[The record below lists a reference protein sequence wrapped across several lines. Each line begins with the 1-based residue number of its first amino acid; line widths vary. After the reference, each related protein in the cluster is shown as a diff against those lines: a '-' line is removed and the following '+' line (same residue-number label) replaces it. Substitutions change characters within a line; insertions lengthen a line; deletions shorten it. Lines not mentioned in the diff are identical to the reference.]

1 MPVRFR
7 NRAGFEFEWRG
18 SVSEL
23 GKGKEREDLEAL
35 SPGEAASMEVGKR
48 YWKKW
53 GEKEVKEVGGREDQE
68 EEKEEEG
75 GKRAEAGRRRRK
87 RSEEEKKKEEEER
100 RRSVARTEQGDERGK
115 PLSYE
120 VRKRVMNMMDEGVN
134 KSKISRALGLNYKT
148 VCSLEKAREE
158 QKIVVLDEEGRKR
171 TMGVPLP
178 EKQGGFRWS
187 RLNEEQS
194 STLVRIALE
203 FPTYTISQIR
213 RELMDRFPDLHS
225 LSTSTVQRVLASSNV
240 RFMKAS
246 FSDPRAVGNEAQKE
260 EMASFLEEQKKGS
273 AGMLG
278 GRNTVFMDETVV
290 YMNEMPRRA
299 WGKRG
304 ETPVVE
310 KLKGKTMTI
319 GLYATLGLVE
329 DRKGEDE
336 FVSSFEGK
344 EVGLPDH
351 TNVLERGN
359 HLSFSHEEEGGG
371 WGQPSSPPSF
381 FLFWWIRPP
390 TRNNVT
396 LPLFLDGEDARE
408 DMREQSTLD
417 SFLQEMDR
425 LEEKTGRQLHKMLW
439 ERGIEFREVG
449 QDGSLVTE
457 KIGSTSY
464 NVLLTPSRSR
474 SLLQD
479 YLELVKHALD
489 LGNTL
494 SPTPPDNIPRHFLS
508 RYGRNNRGGSLFSE
522 RGDRTLFLRYLSK
535 MMTYAEQSFPKETT
549 ENLVIAWDSAPQH
562 GKVSVGEKKRS
573 FIHTWAEENLLAHK
587 KPIKGVVFLPVR
599 QPDFNPAELLFA
611 FVKSTI
617 RRRSKNAEGELSV
630 KETVRMIDSAM
641 MDVTESMVKGWVR
654 YGCYQI
660 PGEDWSSGLGRK
672 KMCGYDS
679 DFMFLKRAAV
689 EKWEKEKERLPPL
702 VKNDLL
708 SGYNLSHLSRFR
720 TEEEAMKVGFR
731 VKEGK
736 VWREG
741 RVDEKKE
748 DGIVTGKKNIVSH
761 DMVLQKDGNENL
773 IPNLKLLPSEEN
785 ALPSHFPDPPFPSS
799 YSLLLD
805 LLLDVGRA
813 SSFLSPPPQ
822 KEKIDSFLSSLD
834 LSHLRRASSL
844 SVDMASVFSSF
855 FEKPPSSSSNLILDS
870 MERVLSDRDASK
882 RVTLT
887 FLSSSFSGDKQ
898 EMEVSVQKDTD
909 TPFSSGGRSFLTF
922 SSLSPPP
929 FEVGSQRVAVG
940 RIKSVGD
947 AHFLVSLSPGN
958 GEMRLSNMRVCDLF
972 PSLPPKKVSYVSRI
986 LSLTPYK
993 HSIPPSSSSSPPSF
1007 LSLSTILVSVLS
1019 YDHEKKEAMRKKE
1032 SLAEKVGLVL
1042 RSSSTWSEVSFFC
1055 EKEGAKKGHPPLFD
1069 VHKLR
1074 EKRRAERKLLSLSSR
1089 KGKEREEGERRWPG
1103 YPITEGEYHEEVGKV
1118 PPPVPKE
1125 VKSVFSI
1132 RLSGDTE
1139 EGYEVHISFSGGEAE
1154 EVMRLGKDEKPLSEE
1169 DRETYEKYFN
1179 EMSEEN
1185 VSKLLLSLRRVDE
1198 RRGPGTDAPDS
1209 SSNLLLSTGS
1219 GGFKFREEEQ
1229 PSSPSSSV
1237 LLFDKDDSSLKLDHN
1252 QTFSSVS
1259 SDKSTAWSIYTKE
1272 RDGYR
1277 RLKEGGRIVK
1287 GSLSFLKSS
1296 YGLVLK
1302 RRKVSDFSKLRLKR
1316 ISSGSYFSTQRY
1328 VPQSDVDLTFPSA
1341 SLGEDKIYLKKGG
1354 SGWCV
1359 FREGEYYDVFS
1370 KKDIQFWC
1378 DSHLPD
1384 DDFDALSTFTTSSR
1398 SQVEESETILRL
1410 AEDSTRG

>member
-1 MPVRFR
+1 
-7 NRAGFEFEWRG
+7 
-18 SVSEL
+18 
-23 GKGKEREDLEAL
+23 
-35 SPGEAASMEVGKR
+35 
-48 YWKKW
+48 
-53 GEKEVKEVGGREDQE
+53 
-68 EEKEEEG
+68 
-75 GKRAEAGRRRRK
+75 
-87 RSEEEKKKEEEER
+87 
-100 RRSVARTEQGDERGK
+100 
-115 PLSYE
+115 
-120 VRKRVMNMMDEGVN
+120 
-134 KSKISRALGLNYKT
+134 
-148 VCSLEKAREE
+148 
-158 QKIVVLDEEGRKR
+158 
-171 TMGVPLP
+171 
-178 EKQGGFRWS
+178 
-187 RLNEEQS
+187 
-194 STLVRIALE
+194 
-203 FPTYTISQIR
+203 
-213 RELMDRFPDLHS
+213 
-225 LSTSTVQRVLASSNV
+225 
-240 RFMKAS
+240 
-246 FSDPRAVGNEAQKE
+246 
-260 EMASFLEEQKKGS
+260 
-273 AGMLG
+273 
-278 GRNTVFMDETVV
+278 
-290 YMNEMPRRA
+290 
-299 WGKRG
+299 
-304 ETPVVE
+304 
-310 KLKGKTMTI
+310 
-319 GLYATLGLVE
+319 
-329 DRKGEDE
+329 
-336 FVSSFEGK
+336 
-344 EVGLPDH
+344 
-351 TNVLERGN
+351 VLERGN
-359 HLSFSHEEEGGG
+359 HLSFSQEEEGGG

-408 DMREQSTLD
+408 DMRERSTLD
-417 SFLQEMDR
+417 SFLKDMES
-425 LEEKTGRQLHKMLW
+425 LEEKTGRELHKMLW
-439 ERGIEFREVG
+439 ERGVEFREVG
-449 QDGSLVTE
+449 EDGSLVSE

-494 SPTPPDNIPRHFLS
+494 SPTPPDDIPRHFLS

-535 MMTYAEQSFPKETT
+535 MMTYAEQSFPRETT
-549 ENLVIAWDSAPQH
+549 TNLVIAWDSAPQH
-562 GKVSVGEKKRS
+562 GKVSVGERKRS
-573 FIHTWAEENLLAHK
+573 FIHTWAEKNLLAHK

-660 PGEDWSSGLGRK
+660 PGEDWSAGIGRK

-708 SGYNLSHLSRFR
+708 SGDNLSHLSRFR
-720 TEEEAMKVGFR
+720 TEEEARKVGFR

-736 VWREG
+736 IWREG

-748 DGIVTGKKNIVSH
+748 DENVTGKKIIVSH
-761 DMVLQKDGNENL
+761 DTVLQKDGNETL
-773 IPNLKLLPSEEN
+773 VPNLKLLPSEEN
-785 ALPSHFPDPPFPSS
+785 ASHTDPPFPSS

-822 KEKIDSFLSSLD
+822 KERIDSFLSSLN

-855 FEKPPSSSSNLILDS
+855 FEKPPSSSSDLILDS
-870 MERVLSDRDASK
+870 MERVLSNRDASK
-882 RVTLT
+882 RVTLR
-887 FLSSSFSGDKQ
+887 FLSPSFSGDKQ
-898 EMEVSVQKDTD
+898 EVEVSVQKDTD

-922 SSLSPPP
+922 SSLSPLP
-929 FEVGSQRVAVG
+929 FEEGSQRVALG

-972 PSLPPKKVSYVSRI
+972 PSLPPKKVSFVSRI
-986 LSLTPYK
+986 LSLTAYK
-993 HSIPPSSSSSPPSF
+993 HSIPSSSSSSPPSL

-1019 YDHEKKEAMRKKE
+1019 YDYEKKEAMRKKE

-1042 RSSSTWSEVSFFC
+1042 RSSSTWSEVSSFC
-1055 EKEGAKKGHPPLFD
+1055 EKEGAEKRHPPLFD
-1069 VHKLR
+1069 VHMLR
-1074 EKRRAERKLLSLSSR
+1074 EKRRAERKLLSLSSK
-1089 KGKEREEGERRWPG
+1089 KGREREEGERRWPG

-1125 VKSVFSI
+1125 VKSVFSV
-1132 RLSGDTE
+1132 RLSEGTE

-1154 EVMRLGKDEKPLSEE
+1154 EVMRLGKDEKPLSEQ
-1169 DRETYEKYFN
+1169 DRNTYEQYFN

-1185 VSKLLLSLRRVDE
+1185 VSKLLLSIRRVDE
-1198 RRGPGTDAPDS
+1198 RRVSGAEPTD
-1209 SSNLLLSTGS
+1209 SSNLLLSTGR
-1219 GGFKFREEEQ
+1219 GGFKFREEETIV
-1229 PSSPSSSV
+1229 PLENLSPFV
-1237 LLFDKDDSSLKLDHN
+1237 LLFDKEDSSLLLHYN
-1252 QTFSSVS
+1252 QTFSYVS
-1259 SDKSTAWSIYTKE
+1259 SDETGSRWDVYTKE

-1277 RLKEGGRIVK
+1277 RLKEGGRFVR

-1296 YGLVLK
+1296 YGLTLK
-1302 RRKVSDFSKLRLKR
+1302 RRKVSEFSRLRLKR
-1316 ISSGSYFSTQRY
+1316 ISSGSYFSTQSF
-1328 VPQSDVDLTFPSA
+1328 VPESGVDLTFPSA

-1359 FREGEYYDVFS
+1359 FREGKYYDVFS
-1370 KKDIQFWC
+1370 KKDIQSWC

-1384 DDFDALSTFTTSSR
+1384 DDFDALSTFTTSS
-1398 SQVEESETILRL
+1398 SQEGEEDTIIRL
-1410 AEDSTRG
+1410 ALNSTTGGG